1 MNSVFQNITVFEIQ
15 ACSNTGQIIYSS
27 DKISINLYPDDITT
41 PVLETKGAMKTKK
54 SYMSL
59 AVNSTVDKM
68 PKSRP
73 EIVRINST
81 APIRLESKSCKFG
94 AFPRTVLPTQKFQNR
109 FSIRKF

>member
-1 MNSVFQNITVFEIQ
+1 MNSVLQNITVFEIQ

-73 EIVRINST
+73 EIVRINSN
-81 APIRLESKSCKFG
+81 IDSRFLDSMLKNLFLHC
-94 AFPRTVLPTQKFQNR
+94 PTYYT
-109 FSIRKF
+109 